1 MEEKHSPQYRFRI
14 VISVLFT
21 VLVVIFGL
29 FFGQFVFW
37 RTSNMLMEESRQY
50 FSQIHDELSL
60 DFSGTRKTVAQTVRI
75 LSKTS
80 IASATSL
87 EERLESLS
95 LFQAALGDLP
105 DLTTLQVGYD
115 TGDYFIVR
123 ELTGEVMRNQFA
135 APPEASLVVDNIS
148 RKPDGKRYLQRI
160 WFTPSLQE
168 LQRGDPEITEY
179 DPRVRPWYTAAIGA
193 GRDIRTAPYLFHFLR
208 QMGVTIAREAEG
220 TGSVVAGDVTLYHL
234 SETLAKYRRTVSSEL
249 ILLEEKD
256 QEYWVTAYGDPEKL
270 VLREEGAPHRQKARD
285 LGNPVLNYAADVPSI
300 LEPFYS
306 FSFQGLKWLGST
318 LKFGSSEVDN
328 LYLVML
334 SPENELLSEAR
345 RLRSQTILYT
355 ALMILLTIPL
365 TWVLARKI
373 SSPMQLLA
381 DETKRISRFEF
392 GTAAMPTSFIKE
404 VDELGLAMTMME
416 ATISQ
421 FLSLISS
428 LAGEQDFDK
437 LLHQITE
444 ETMAISG
451 AAAAFTYFVDD
462 TDGLL
467 KPGTA
472 MIRDKEYVVDIDQLP
487 AYGLD
492 DDAQLIGILN
502 RGERA
507 VDSSGS
513 IEMSETIEEQFGLVP
528 VTIIS
533 LPLANRQQDGIG
545 ILCLVYDTDKDLE
558 AEDQS
563 GRLAF
568 IEALSGFAAVTLES
582 RKMLKM
588 QKDLLESFIKLL
600 AGAIDSKSP
609 YTGGH
614 CQRVPVLTKLLARK
628 ACESVEEPFAGFDL
642 TDDEWEA
649 IHIASWLHDCG
660 KVTTPEFVVDKA
672 TKLETI
678 YDRIHEVR
686 MRFEVL
692 KRDAHIHCL
701 KEAVGG
707 GDLQPLEQ
715 QLEVTWQQLNEEY
728 SFIAECNLGGEFM
741 AEEKVEQLQRIAGRT
756 WMRTLD
762 DRLGISWEE
771 QKRKERE
778 AAPQLPVEEK
788 LLADRNDHLFTRSE
802 KYQLS
807 EDNEHGFVLD
817 VPEYLYNRGELYNLA
832 VARGTLTEEE
842 RYHINDHIVQT
853 IIMLK
858 KLPYP
863 KHLAGVPDIAGGH
876 HEKIDGTGYPRR
888 LDGVQM
894 SQAAK
899 MMVIADIFEA
909 LTASDRPYK
918 KVKKLSEAVEIMRYM
933 EKDHH
938 IDPDL
943 FHLFLSSGAY
953 LEYAREYLLPEQV
966 DEVDINKYLNS

>member
-1 MEEKHSPQYRFRI
+1 MLDKNGQQYKFRI

-21 VLVVIFGL
+21 VLVVIFGV
-29 FFGQFVFW
+29 FFGQFIFW
-37 RTSNMLMEESRQY
+37 RTSNMLLEESKQY
-50 FSQIHDELSL
+50 FSQVHDELSL
-60 DFSGTRKTVAQTVRI
+60 DFAGTRKTVAQTVRI
-75 LSKTS
+75 LSKTP
-80 IASATSL
+80 IVSATSL
-87 EERLESLS
+87 EERLESLP
-95 LFQAALGDLP
+95 LFQASLTGLP
-105 DLTTLQVGYD
+105 NLTTLQVGYD
-115 TGDYFIVR
+115 SGDYFIVR
-123 ELTGEVMRNQFA
+123 ELNSEVIRDQFG

-168 LQRGDPEITEY
+168 LKRGIPETTEY
-179 DPRVRPWYTAAIGA
+179 DPRVRPWFTAAIGA
-193 GRDIRTAPYLFHFLR
+193 GRDIRTAPYLFHFMR
-208 QMGVTIAREAEG
+208 QMGITIAWEAEG
-220 TGSVVAGDVTLYHL
+220 AGSVVAGDVTLYHL
-234 SETLAKYRRTVSSEL
+234 SETLAKYRRTLNSEL
-249 ILLEEKD
+249 ILLEKKD
-256 QEYWVTAYGDPEKL
+256 QDYWVTAYGDPEKL
-270 VLREEGAPHRQKARD
+270 VIREKGAPHRSKARD
-285 LGNPVLNYAADVPSI
+285 LGNPVLKYAADVPSV

-318 LKFGSSEVDN
+318 LKFGSSEVDE

-345 RLRSQTILYT
+345 RLRSQTTLYT
-355 ALMILLTIPL
+355 VLMILLTIPL

-381 DETKRISRFEF
+381 NETKRISRFEF
-392 GTAAMPTSFIKE
+392 GTAAMPASFIKE
-404 VDELGLAMTMME
+404 VDELGVAMTMME

-437 LLHQITE
+437 LLHRITE

-451 AAAAFTYFVDD
+451 AAAAFTYVVEDAGD
-462 TDGLL
+462 LL
-467 KPGTA
+467 RPGTA
-472 MIRDKEYVVDIDQLP
+472 MTSDKEYIVDIDKLP
-487 AYGLD
+487 AYGLEG
-492 DDAQLIGILN
+492 DAQLVAILN
-502 RGERA
+502 RGER
-507 VDSSGS
+507 VVTSSES
-513 IEMSETIEEQFGLVP
+513 FDMEEVIRDLFGLSP
-528 VTIIS
+528 MTIIC
-533 LPLANRQQDGIG
+533 LPLANRLREGIG
-545 ILCLVYDTDKDLE
+545 ILCLVYDAGKDLE
-558 AEDQS
+558 AEDQG

-588 QKDLLESFIKLL
+588 QKELLESFIKLL

-628 ACESVEEPFAGFDL
+628 ACESGEEPFAGFTL
-642 TDDEWEA
+642 SDDEWEA

-692 KRDAHIHCL
+692 KRDAQIQCL
-701 KEAVGG
+701 QEAVEG
-707 GDLQPLEQ
+707 GDLQALEQ
-715 QLEVTWQQLNEEY
+715 QLEVTWLKLDEE
-728 SFIAECNLGGEFM
+728 FTFVAECNLGGEFM
-741 AEEKVEQLQRIAGRT
+741 AEEKVERLKVIAERT

-778 AAPQLPVEEK
+778 PKPLLPVEER
-788 LLADRNDHLFTRSE
+788 LLADRNDHLFIRSE

-807 EDNEHGFVLD
+807 EDNEYGFVLD
-817 VPEYLYNRGELYNLA
+817 VPEYLYNRGELYNLS

-863 KHLAGVPDIAGGH
+863 KHLAEVPDIAGGH

-888 LDGVQM
+888 LGGDQM
-894 SQAAK
+894 S
-899 MMVIADIFEA
+899 
-909 LTASDRPYK
+909 LTA
-918 KVKKLSEAVEIMRYM
+918 
-933 EKDHH
+933 
-938 IDPDL
+938 
-943 FHLFLSSGAY
+943 
-953 LEYAREYLLPEQV
+953 
-966 DEVDINKYLNS
+966 

>member
-1 MEEKHSPQYRFRI
+1 MKNDQTQQYRFRI

-21 VLVVIFGL
+21 ALIVVFGL
-29 FFGQFVFW
+29 IFGQFVFW
-37 RTSNMLMEESRQY
+37 RTSTMLVEQSRQY
-50 FSQIHDELSL
+50 FSQVHDELSL
-60 DFSGTRKTVAQTVRI
+60 DFNGTRRTVAQTVRI
-75 LSKTS
+75 LSKTP
-80 IASATSL
+80 IVLASTL
-87 EERLESLS
+87 EERLESLP
-95 LFQAALGDLP
+95 LFQASLLSEPHLAA
-105 DLTTLQVGYD
+105 LQVGYEN
-115 TGDYFIVR
+115 GDYFIVR
-123 ELTGEVMRNQFA
+123 ILVGDVMREQFN
-135 APPEASLVVDNIS
+135 APQEASLVVDNIS
-148 RKPDGKRYLQRI
+148 RRPDGKGYMQRL
-160 WFTPSLQE
+160 WFTPSLEE
-168 LQRGDPEITEY
+168 LPRGVPEPTDY
-179 DPRVRPWYTAAIGA
+179 DPRIRPWYTAASDTD
-193 GRDIRTAPYLFHFLR
+193 RDIRTAPYLFHFIR
-208 QMGVTIAREAEG
+208 QMGVTIARNAVG
-220 TGSVVAGDVTLYHL
+220 TGSVVAGDVTLTQL
-234 SETLAKYRRTVSSEL
+234 SETLAKYRKTRNSEL
-249 ILLEEKD
+249 ILLEKK
-256 QEYWVTAYGDPEKL
+256 QQKYWVTAYGDPEKL
-270 VLREEGAPHRQKARD
+270 VIRDEGTSHRSRVRD
-285 LGNPVLNYAADVPSI
+285 LGSPVLDYAADVPDV
-300 LEPFYS
+300 LEPLYNFT
-306 FSFQGLKWLGST
+306 FQSQKWLGST
-318 LKFGSSEVDN
+318 LKFGSSEVDE

-334 SPENELLSEAR
+334 SPEDELLSEAR
-345 RLRSQTILYT
+345 RLRSQTVIYT
-355 ALMILLTIPL
+355 ALMILLSIPL

-373 SSPMQLLA
+373 STPMQLLA
-381 DETKRISRFEF
+381 NETKRISRFEF
-392 GTAAMPTSFIKE
+392 GTAAMPGSFIKE
-404 VDELGLAMTMME
+404 VDELGQAMTMME

-437 LLHQITE
+437 LLHRITE

-451 AAAAFTYFVDD
+451 ADAAFTYVVDEAD
-462 TDGLL
+462 NSL

-472 MIRDKEYVVDIDQLP
+472 MTGDKERVVDIDLLP
-487 AYGLD
+487 VYGIHD
-492 DDAQLIGILN
+492 EAQLAGILKQ
-502 RGERA
+502 GERA
-507 VDSSGS
+507 VNS
-513 IEMSETIEEQFGLVP
+513 SETFEMVDIIKKQFSVQPLTV
-528 VTIIS
+528 IS
-533 LPLANRQQDGIG
+533 LPLQNRLREGIG
-545 ILCLVYDTDKDLE
+545 ILCLIYDVEKELE
-558 AEDQS
+558 TEDQA

-642 TDDEWEA
+642 SEEQWEA

-692 KRDAHIHCL
+692 KRDAHIRCL
-701 KEAVGG
+701 QEAVEGA
-707 GDLQPLEQ
+707 DLQPLRQ
-715 QLEVTWQQLNEEY
+715 QLESVWQQLDEEFE
-728 SFIAECNLGGEFM
+728 FIAECNLGGEFM
-741 AEEKVEQLQRIAGRT
+741 AEEKVERLQHIAGRT

-771 QKRKERE
+771 RQRKERE
-778 AAPQLPVEEK
+778 AAPTLPVEER
-788 LLADRNDHLFTRSE
+788 LLADRYDHLFTRSE

-807 EDNEHGFVLD
+807 EDNEHGFILD
-817 VPEYLYNRGELYNLA
+817 VPEYLYNRGEIYNLS

-863 KHLAGVPDIAGGH
+863 KHLAEVPDIAGGH

-888 LDGVQM
+888 LEGDQM
-894 SQAAK
+894 SLTAK

-918 KVKKLSEAVEIMRYM
+918 KMKKLSEAVEIMGYM

-938 IDPDL
+938 IDPQL
-943 FHLFLSSGAY
+943 FKLFLTSGAY

-966 DEVDINKYLNS
+966 DEVDISKYN